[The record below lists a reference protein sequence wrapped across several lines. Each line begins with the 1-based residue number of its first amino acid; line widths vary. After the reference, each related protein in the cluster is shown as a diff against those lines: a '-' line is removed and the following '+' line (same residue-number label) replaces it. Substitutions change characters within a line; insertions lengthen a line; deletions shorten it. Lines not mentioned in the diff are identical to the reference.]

1 MEDGNIIF
9 YLIQHINQYRFNNHF
24 NNIKQ
29 ISKDINTTL
38 HIADL
43 DEYLHINNSNDI
55 NNVGNIF
62 IKITAFNY
70 SLNYIR
76 LNKLYRNYIIEN
88 EELINENSFIFSII
102 KDNDLT
108 SKTFLIT
115 YYKICKILENNN
127 NYNIEFEDNL
137 NTMNDILIY

>member
-1 MEDGNIIF
+1 MENGDIIF
-9 YLIQHINQYRFNNHF
+9 YLIQNINNYKFNNNF
-24 NNIKQ
+24 NDIKQ
-29 ISKDINTTL
+29 ISKDTNEALDID
-38 HIADL
+38 DL
-43 DEYLHINNSNDI
+43 DEYLNITNSSDI
-55 NNVGNIF
+55 NNVSNIF

-70 SLNYIR
+70 TINYIR

-115 YYKICKILENNN
+115 YYKIFNILENNN
-127 NYNIEFEDNL
+127 IYNAEFTNNL
-137 NTMNDILIY
+137 NMINEVLIY